1 MPLVH
6 VTVPEGSLSEAR
18 KQLMVEKVTAATLEA
33 EGLPDNE
40 RTRMLTWVIINEVKD
55 GNWGAGGGIVRLA
68 DIGKAFGV
76 SADSPRAPE
85 PAAV

>member
-1 MPLVH
+1 MQATQLKGVLIMLM
-6 VTVPEGSLSEAR
+6 TVL
-18 KQLMVEKVTAATLEA
+18 
-33 EGLPDNE
+33 
-40 RTRMLTWVIINEVKD
+40 I
-55 GNWGAGGGIVRLA
+55 WGAGGGIVRLA